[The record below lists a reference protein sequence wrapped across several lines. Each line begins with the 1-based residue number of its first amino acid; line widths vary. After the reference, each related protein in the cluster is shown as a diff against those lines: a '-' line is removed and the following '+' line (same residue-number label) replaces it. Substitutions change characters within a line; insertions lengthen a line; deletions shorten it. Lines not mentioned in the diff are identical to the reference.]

1 MVFPS
6 TLPRAHAVLSN
17 GNNYFAAYGPNIDNL
32 LYTVYVD
39 FGTMFTAFSAGS
51 LDYTDWPVQPDD
63 LANYIGNND
72 FFVTCHSA
80 GTQCGGEAEFG
91 TFQLDINYGNPLLGT
106 GTVDTW
112 QTARGTLANPSVVA
126 VSTGGVCSPACP
138 TSTFQLTIQLQNLEE
153 GNAAV
158 KDSNN
163 RVQAWITGT
172 AQPSPTSGTLDNG
185 GASPT
190 GSYALGFLSDAA
202 GIVSYNLATT
212 IYSGVATLSA
222 SACAAQTA
230 CTFALRVNYN
240 SGSTLKPSAGGIA
253 LNRALWHMLNK
264 PQYLTGPYLT
274 PAGGAPLGACMDVF
288 APPSQ
293 ALMAGGVGG
302 CDHSSSVPNSV
313 LTAECSDANI
323 AALLTASGL
332 SCAPSSLYV
341 LKSNVVNGAAS
352 CAAGTVGISCFP
364 SQSAS
369 PPTGY
374 PSNIDLAA
382 ACIYF
387 VEANFATT
395 ATGTTVQ
402 QCQAVAAGTAH
413 LVNPNGSCNTTTAAG
428 CVTMYIR
435 THPPRQAFGTI
446 VADTINYL
454 FGTAGA
460 NGGTVCYG
468 GPPSLSCSRTPVYF
482 TISQVA
488 DIVFDTSVQ
497 KDWNLYT
504 GGNGFGSTPDGNLY
518 QVPNGDFAGTYCNPN
533 AVPNTG
539 PNDYNLFC
547 SPKLDT
553 QSNAGEFIPGITF
566 PAFQQAAIIGATEG
580 MNMPVYSGANFFV
593 ALNSW
598 SHQQVT
604 PGTGYG
610 VVTTKGHGIEAGYTN
625 LMDAQPVHGYVPSN
639 SLFYASGCNPST
651 GAGCPQINGS
661 PCSPSAGTCLQNTM
675 RRGLSQTTS
684 HLSPYVFDTVWEA
697 EILNQV
703 YDSMLAVNPNT
714 GGLCQ
719 TQPGGASQCIDWMT
733 TSHSELQNSPAA
745 GQTTW
750 TWNLRQDIFF
760 TDGQPVT
767 AHDVCFSVLS
777 DRDAPSRLLASSVAD
792 VISCTTIGTRTAQ
805 IVVSGLSS
813 FDELNLGGIFIV
825 PEHVWAP
832 LCGGLKTGT
841 DACVTPSNLA
851 SRTFDPIA
859 AGDMVGSGPWY
870 CNSSVGVSTIAGQ
883 ASCTQNANGSPGGQA
898 LGAGARVLMKR
909 NLSYMRCCPDI
920 QTPATPWLGTANFGT
935 NLQALEWADGFNY
948 GKVTISD
955 IALAASVFGFAG
967 NSTATTSGATAA
979 HYASPLYSAT
989 PSSDTVDIG
998 DIAVAAYYFDHG
1010 LTAPFLGTQQ
1020 RPFNPAAPPGL
1031 TQYTPNSDP
1040 YLLAA
1045 NPLFWGGST
1054 RARGE
1059 LFTMACNFVA
1069 GPGVSSPGC
1078 PVATATTHYT
1088 AETHTVKSVAT
1099 NIGAEPNQ
1107 VCAEPVGTVH
1117 STAQNVWT
1125 GPGKFAQQYIPPL
1138 VSGCLY
1144 QVVMTVD
1151 GTPNIRTET
1160 A

>member
-1 MVFPS
+1 
-6 TLPRAHAVLSN
+6 
-17 GNNYFAAYGPNIDNL
+17 
-32 LYTVYVD
+32 
-39 FGTMFTAFSAGS
+39 
-51 LDYTDWPVQPDD
+51 
-63 LANYIGNND
+63 
-72 FFVTCHSA
+72 
-80 GTQCGGEAEFG
+80 
-91 TFQLDINYGNPLLGT
+91 
-106 GTVDTW
+106 
-112 QTARGTLANPSVVA
+112 
-126 VSTGGVCSPACP
+126 
-138 TSTFQLTIQLQNLEE
+138 
-153 GNAAV
+153 
-158 KDSNN
+158 
-163 RVQAWITGT
+163 
-172 AQPSPTSGTLDNG
+172 
-185 GASPT
+185 
-190 GSYALGFLSDAA
+190 
-202 GIVSYNLATT
+202 
-212 IYSGVATLSA
+212 
-222 SACAAQTA
+222 
-230 CTFALRVNYN
+230 
-240 SGSTLKPSAGGIA
+240 
-253 LNRALWHMLNK
+253 MLNK

-313 LTAECSDANI
+313 LIAECSDANI

-374 PSNIDLAA
+374 PSNVDLAA

-387 VEANFATT
+387 VEAGFTT
-395 ATGTTVQ
+395 TGTGTTVA

-413 LVNPNGSCNTTTAAG
+413 LVNPNGSYNTTTAAG
-428 CVTMYIR
+428 SLTMSIR
-435 THPPRQAFGTI
+435 THPPRKAFGTI
-446 VADTINYL
+446 VADTVNYL
-454 FGTAGA
+454 FGTSGA

-468 GPPSLSCSRTPVYF
+468 GPPSLSCSLTPVYF

-604 PGTGYG
+604 PGTGFG
-610 VVTTKGHGIEAGYTN
+610 IVTTKGHGIEAGYTN
-625 LMDAQPVHGYVPSN
+625 LMDANPVPGYTPTN
-639 SLFYASGCNPST
+639 SLYYASGCNPST
-651 GAGCPQINGS
+651 GCA
-661 PCSPSAGTCLQNTM
+661 QNTI

-719 TQPGGASQCIDWMT
+719 TQPGGASQCFDWMT

-760 TDGQPVT
+760 SDGQPVT

-777 DRDAPSRLLASSVAD
+777 DRDAPSRLLGSSVAD

-851 SRTFDPIA
+851 SRTFDPAA
-859 AGDMVGSGPWY
+859 AGDMVGSGPWV
-870 CNSSVGVSTIAGQ
+870 CNPTQGTTVIVGNVH
-883 ASCTQNANGSPGGQA
+883 SCTQNANGSEGGQA

-909 NLSYMRCCPDI
+909 NLSYMRCCGNVI
-920 QTPATPWLGTANFGT
+920 TKSTPWLGTANFGT
-935 NLQALEWADGFNY
+935 NLQALEWSDFFKSC
-948 GKVTISD
+948 KVGTTD
-955 IALAASVFGFAG
+955 IAAAATVFGQTCP
-967 NSTATTSGATAA
+967 SIPTATAQCYFA
-979 HYASPLYSAT
+979 H
-989 PSSDTVDIG
+989 
-998 DIAVAAYYFDHG
+998 
-1010 LTAPFLGTQQ
+1010 PFY
-1020 RPFNPAAPPGL
+1020 R
-1031 TQYTPNSDP
+1031 
-1040 YLLAA
+1040 A
-1045 NPLFWGGST
+1045 NPDS
-1054 RARGE
+1054 A
-1059 LFTMACNFVA
+1059 
-1069 GPGVSSPGC
+1069 
-1078 PVATATTHYT
+1078 
-1088 AETHTVKSVAT
+1088 
-1099 NIGAEPNQ
+1099 
-1107 VCAEPVGTVH
+1107 
-1117 STAQNVWT
+1117 
-1125 GPGKFAQQYIPPL
+1125 
-1138 VSGCLY
+1138 
-1144 QVVMTVD
+1144 
-1151 GTPNIRTET
+1151 
-1160 A
+1160 